1 MKSLLLLSVLLFMIG
16 FQLVFV
22 TWECHWSVLEGTW
35 PLPPRVGA
43 PPGRGDLPMRGDW
56 LCLDIIWFLFTNA
69 GCQVTGTFYACAP
82 PESQAPGIPIE
93 PSIRSAEAL
102 ALSGECSVPFQR
114 PPAGGWLLL
123 WISPHLWVYLTG
135 EGSIPEHRP
144 CTLAFFHLGTREGM
158 NIIWL
163 PTSINEE
170 HH

>member
-1 MKSLLLLSVLLFMIG
+1 MSLVSSRGHL
-16 FQLVFV
+16 
-22 TWECHWSVLEGTW
+22 
-35 PLPPRVGA
+35 A
-43 PPGRGDLPMRGDW
+43 PPSQGWCTPRERRPSYASWDW

-102 ALSGECSVPFQR
+102 ALSGECSVPFKR
-114 PPAGGWLLL
+114 PPTGGWLLL
-123 WISPHLWVYLTG
+123 WISPHLWVYLIG
-135 EGSIPEHRP
+135 KGAISEQRP
-144 CTLAFFHLGTREGM
+144 CTLTFFHLGTRVGID
-158 NIIWL
+158 IIWL